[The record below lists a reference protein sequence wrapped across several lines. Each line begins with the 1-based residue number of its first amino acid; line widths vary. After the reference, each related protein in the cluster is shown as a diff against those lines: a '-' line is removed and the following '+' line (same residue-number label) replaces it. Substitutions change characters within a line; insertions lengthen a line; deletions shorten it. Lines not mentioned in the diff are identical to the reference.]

1 MPIINYDT
9 LDQVPEGLREF
20 ATPVEGQEGKVKV
33 NVVAESKLSQFR
45 DTNINLLKERDDYR
59 SKFEPLHAIVGD
71 DPETFTKT
79 LAEYQ
84 AMAQRVKD
92 GDLKETRSVEEAL
105 SKRTEELRKSYD
117 ERLQAEGKEKSAWR
131 QKYDALEQQF
141 KHSQVSSYLKD
152 AVLDPKSG
160 LDPKAFNA
168 VVDAGLKVFKMGT
181 DGRIVPYEG
190 DAPIYG
196 SDGSSPMTA
205 KEWVQKMKE
214 DQPFYFLGT
223 NGGGSGEGGKSV
235 AKTINGRTVADL
247 KKMTAA
253 ERLSVA
259 NGDDVKG
266 NPLRR

>member
-1 MPIINYDT
+1 MPILNFET
-9 LDQVPEGLREF
+9 LDLVPEGLREF

-33 NVVAESKLSQFR
+33 NVVAETKLSSFR
-45 DTNINLLKERDDYR
+45 DTNINLLKERDEYR

-105 SKRTEELRKSYD
+105 SRRTEELRKSM
-117 ERLQAEGKEKSAWR
+117 ELQIQAEAKEKNAWR
-131 QKYDALEQQF
+131 LKHEALETQF

-152 AVLDPKSG
+152 AVLASDSG
-160 LDPKAFNA
+160 VLPQTAADL
-168 VVDAGLKVFKMGT
+168 VDIGLKVFKMGT

-205 KEWVQKMKE
+205 KEWVQKQKE
-214 DQPFYFLGT
+214 VRSNFFQGT
-223 NGGGSGEGGKSV
+223 QGGGSGPHGSLTEKRV
-235 AKTINGRTVADL
+235 LGRTTADL
-247 KKMTAA
+247 KKMSAA
-253 ERLSVA
+253 ERLAVA
-259 NGDDVKG
+259 NGDDSV
-266 NPLRR
+266 PRR